1 MNNRDAIQFSSDS
14 IFLLLKA
21 KNVLIKEYNII
32 LFVLI
37 LAQNLIYTV
46 WGTGLGCQGGQISN
60 INRSENHKS
69 TVDPGTTLA
78 LITNQMLLLVQV
90 QKFSAPCDKRY
101 GVVHRTCKGERSCV
115 QKRFWVHSSP
125 QIWRT
130 QYWKKTKF
138 IDNSNS

>member
-21 KNVLIKEYNII
+21 KIVLIKEYNII

-46 WGTGLGCQGGQISN
+46 WGTGLGYQGGQISN

-78 LITNQMLLLVQV
+78 LITNQMLLFVQV
-90 QKFSAPCDKRY
+90 KYKNFQLRVIRDTGLSTEHAKVRE
-101 GVVHRTCKGERSCV
+101 VVFKSGFEYIPVLKSDGRSIERK
-115 QKRFWVHSSP
+115 Q
-125 QIWRT
+125 
-130 QYWKKTKF
+130 
-138 IDNSNS
+138 NS